1 MGKAKVVD
9 LIGEVKFPKEDLR
22 YKMILLVKK
31 VAEKV
36 SLKFQEGELE
46 IYGHLETERRV
57 GVMYIPPK
65 KHWYSFAT
73 ARIFIGLNNPKDIKE
88 VLVKVSHDPKFISKE
103 LVAETKKLIE
113 EYAAELNMET
123 KEV

>member
-1 MGKAKVVD
+1 MEKAKIVD
-9 LIGEVKFPKEDLR
+9 MIGEVKFPEEDLR
-22 YKMILLVKK
+22 YKMVLLAKK

-36 SLKFQEGELE
+36 SSKFQGGELE
-46 IYGHLETERRV
+46 LYGHLETERRV

-73 ARIFIGLNNPKDIKE
+73 ARIFIGINNPEKITE
-88 VLVKVSHDPKFISKE
+88 VLVKVSHDPKFISEE
-103 LVAETKKLIE
+103 LVAETKRLIE
-113 EYAAELNMET
+113 EYAVKLNIKT